1 MSRPKYDQLKVEFIN
16 GKMTLRELAEAH
28 GVKYDALRQVAARG
42 EWMDERHRA
51 SQIVTATAIDSQ
63 IKTRVSELSQFNKD
77 DLQMAKA
84 IRASAAR
91 ILTDSTQPA
100 PDGKPPKRLTLGE
113 LGQLARVVSDA
124 QKIGRLAL
132 GASTDNHELTGA
144 AGGPVQLSDVPLA
157 EYEAALKKALD
168 QYL

>member
-16 GKMTLRELAEAH
+16 GKMSLRELAEAH

-91 ILTDSTQPA
+91 ILTESSQPV
-100 PDGKPPKRLTLGE
+100 DGRPPKKLTLGE

>member
-16 GKMTLRELAEAH
+16 GKMSLRELAEAH

-91 ILTDSTQPA
+91 ILTESSQPS

-113 LGQLARVVSDA
+113 LGQLARVVNDA